1 MASSLV
7 QEAVWQEELDRLL
20 GNLRRS
26 AKDVA
31 NEGKSVNW
39 KRALAAALRSRTTV
53 TNRWLGTAL
62 QMGNLHEVSRK
73 VAAWIHQP
81 DATLTKKL
89 S

>member
-31 NEGKSVNW
+31 KEGKSVNW
-39 KRALAAALRSRTTV
+39 KLALAAALKSRTTV

-73 VAAWIHQP
+73 VAA
-81 DATLTKKL
+81 
-89 S
+89 